1 MITAERLQELIKQG
15 ATIWSD
21 GFNEE
26 IKLDPK
32 NCRVIGILSCN
43 GFNQYLEV
51 KEDEK
56 HCPKYRL
63 ENLREDVDRAK
74 WEREMTAER
83 TERFEPPMWEYL
95 PIKWDFYF
103 VKDKHM
109 FHFGYEN
116 YNGDKRVIVS
126 KCEYACEYGSDGYH
140 VIYEKFG
147 NATKENYIKACEIVR
162 DLFNKGG
169 AKC

>member
-1 MITAERLQELIKQG
+1 MITAERLEELIKQG
-15 ATIWSD
+15 VTIWSS

-32 NCRVIGILSCN
+32 NCRVIGILSSN

-74 WEREMTAER
+74 WHLKNDVER
-83 TERFEPPMWEYL
+83 TERFEPL
-95 PIKWDFYF
+95 LWDDIDTQYEFNFFDRQFIRPGIYS
-103 VKDKHM
+103 VRHM
-109 FHFGYEN
+109 RFSA
-116 YNGDKRVIVS
+116 YNGDKDKEVYLYDETN
-126 KCEYACEYGSDGYH
+126 KEYE
-140 VIYEKFG
+140 IYEQH
-147 NATKENYIKACEIVR
+147 ATKEDYEKACEIVR
-162 DLFNKGG
+162 NLFNKEV
-169 AKC
+169 K